1 MKVGVRMDIND
12 FAKEINKQL
21 ALYSNFVE
29 EEIDAVAKEVAD
41 KAVTKLKQTS
51 PVGDY
56 TGGGQYASGWRVKK
70 VRGAYVVHNAE
81 KPQLTHLLEKGHATI
96 NGGRT
101 RTIPHI
107 KKVEDESNKDFEK
120 ELIRRIS
127 E

>member
-1 MKVGVRMDIND
+1 MDTKNL
-12 FAKEINKQL
+12 AKEINKHL
-21 ALYSNFVE
+21 ALYANFVE

-56 TGGGQYASGWRVKK
+56 TSGGQYASGWRVKK

-96 NGGRT
+96 DGGRT
-101 RTIPHI
+101 QAIPHI
-107 KKVEDESNKDFEK
+107 KPVEVKSNKDFEE